1 MAKDVTKRIAEL
13 KGTLANTLEQ
23 KAKTEDRK
31 RDTRRKII
39 VGGAILVEMQKQPAF
54 AQIMAQMLSATV
66 GRQSDREAIADL
78 LALATQSP
86 AQQKPAPQPDPA
98 NPENQIARV
107 FGRASE

>member
-1 MAKDVTKRIAEL
+1 M
-13 KGTLANTLEQ
+13 GGNTLEQ

-54 AQIMAQMLSATV
+54 AKIMAQMLSATV

-86 AQQKPAPQPDPA
+86 AQQKSAPQSAPVT
-98 NPENQIARV
+98 PENQIARV